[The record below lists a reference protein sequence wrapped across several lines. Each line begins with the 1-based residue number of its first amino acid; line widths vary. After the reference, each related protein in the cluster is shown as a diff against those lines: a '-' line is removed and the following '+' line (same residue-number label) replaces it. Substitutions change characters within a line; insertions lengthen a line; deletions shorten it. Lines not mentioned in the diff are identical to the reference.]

1 MKPLHFVLAVCTMTC
16 LFASCIKYTVPI
28 PPPPGG
34 SNPSGPTNP
43 SNPGG
48 SGNSGPDSISFFAN
62 GDSAYVTGI
71 SVDTSRDV
79 GFEWPQIIVKGTAII
94 PAKQDTLTFEL
105 QVYNP
110 NNTYVSLDQFMGDFN
125 DTSRAQHASTL
136 TLSSEVNYDAYQDS
150 YSGAQVLYVDIS
162 ANDGKTVTTTFYGSL
177 TTFINNNGAPPT
189 LVLTKGTM
197 KIELP

>member
-1 MKPLHFVLAVCTMTC
+1 MKPLFSTLAVCAVVC
-16 LFASCIKYTVPI
+16 FFGACIKYSIPI
-28 PPPPGG
+28 PPPP
-34 SNPSGPTNP
+34 PSGGN
-43 SNPGG
+43 S
-48 SGNSGPDSISFFAN
+48 SGNNSSGNNAADSISFFAN

-71 SVDTSRDV
+71 SVDTSRDI
-79 GFEWPQIIVKGTAII
+79 GFEWPQVIVRGTAII

-110 NNTYVSLDQFMGDFN
+110 NNTYVSVGQFMGDFN

-150 YSGAQVLYVDIS
+150 YSGAQVLYVDIN
-162 ANDGKTVTTTFYGSL
+162 ANDGKTISSTFYGSL
-177 TTFINNNGAPPT
+177 TTFIDNNGAPPT
-189 LVLTKGTM
+189 MVLTKGTM